1 MPPPGSQE
9 EDDRGDWGGYRRLI
23 LNQLSSLQGE
33 LGSIRTELKSF
44 REEEMASIKV
54 EIALLKLKSSLWGA
68 ALGAASGLLIT
79 GGAILLRFVH

>member
-1 MPPPGSQE
+1 MPDRTQ
-9 EDDRGDWGGYRRLI
+9 DDDDKGDWGGYRRLI
-23 LNQLSSLQGE
+23 LSQLTGLQNE
-33 LGSIRTELKSF
+33 LGSIRNELKSF

-68 ALGAASGLLIT
+68 ALGGASGLLIT